1 MSYIEK
7 TLIDN
12 EKVASLF
19 SIHKFFYIIP
29 FISSFLIV
37 GIPSLLKLIFTEY
50 GLTNNRVITKTGIIG
65 RSTEEMKLSKVETVE
80 IKQGVLG
87 RILGYGNVIVSGT
100 GSSKVVIRRVYNP
113 IDVKKNI
120 DNQLH
125 HQTL

>member
-1 MSYIEK
+1 MLNY
-7 TLIDN
+7 
-12 EKVASLF
+12 F
-19 SIHKFFYIIP
+19 
-29 FISSFLIV
+29 
-37 GIPSLLKLIFTEY
+37 KL
-50 GLTNNRVITKTGIIG
+50 
-65 RSTEEMKLSKVETVE
+65 MKLSKVETVE